1 MFNSKVYLIRSEE
14 YLEEDFSQVI
24 NLLNQFNGPI
34 EFISGETNY
43 LQSTPPV
50 VSWMT
55 KLEFE
60 KKNTPELSLY
70 KIDSSACFSA
80 SDSEPPQASIIFP
93 VEVPSLSWDTL
104 FDACIDYRI
113 MHNIPEN
120 DHVIILTDF
129 ANKENWFAGI
139 DATMKNYFIQT
150 SNWHHYLG
158 NSIDSRFPIAY
169 EIVVWLLRSQMFK
182 NRQEIMNSVHKGS
195 SGCMMDFCENKKE
208 IVLKMRTADICND
221 CLKVIQNREVDRSFA
236 RQVLDSMDGIRQ
248 HMMFRERSE
257 FLNSPSKME
266 IRGFMKRIFLKDLGD
281 LEMQLNPKEKTIY
294 LFFLKH
300 PEGVRIV
307 DLIDHKTEISHFY
320 ETFTNSYDTSQIEQ
334 AINLLLDPTEGNIN
348 QVFSRI
354 RAKFKS
360 AVGTRLSNLYT
371 IEGNPGEPFK
381 INLNRELVSIE
392 EYNY

>member
-1 MFNSKVYLIRSEE
+1 MFDSKVHLVRSDEFK
-14 YLEEDFSQVI
+14 EEDLSQVV
-24 NLLNQFNGPI
+24 NLLKQFNGPI
-34 EFISGETNY
+34 EYISAETNY
-43 LQSTPPV
+43 LQFTPPGLLWR
-50 VSWMT
+50 S

-60 KKNTPELSLY
+60 KKTTP
-70 KIDSSACFSA
+70 KFSSDRNQISPNYSMF
-80 SDSEPPQASIIFP
+80 ESIPKQSIVFP
-93 VEVPSLSWDTL
+93 VEVPTLSWDT
-104 FDACIDYRI
+104 FFAACIDYRRKHQI
-113 MHNIPEN
+113 SEK
-120 DHVIILTDF
+120 DLVILLTDF
-129 ANKENWFAGI
+129 SNDKNWFAGI
-139 DATMKNYFIQT
+139 DSTMKNYFIQS
-150 SNWHHYLG
+150 SNWHHYFG

-169 EIVVWLLRSQMFK
+169 EIVIWLLRSQMFQ
-182 NRQEIMNSVHKGS
+182 NRQEIMDGVHKGS

-221 CLKVIQNREVDRSFA
+221 CLKVIQLKEVDRPFA
-236 RQVLDSMDGIRQ
+236 RQVLDTMDGIRQ

-392 EYNY
+392 EYNN

>member
-1 MFNSKVYLIRSEE
+1 MFDSKVHLVRSDEFK
-14 YLEEDFSQVI
+14 EEDLSQVV
-24 NLLNQFNGPI
+24 NLLKQFNGPI
-34 EFISGETNY
+34 EYISAETNY
-43 LQSTPPV
+43 LQFTPPGLLWR
-50 VSWMT
+50 S

-60 KKNTPELSLY
+60 KKTTP
-70 KIDSSACFSA
+70 KFSSDRNQISPNYSMFEST
-80 SDSEPPQASIIFP
+80 PKQSIVFP
-93 VEVPSLSWDTL
+93 VEVPTLSWDM
-104 FDACIDYRI
+104 FFAACIDYRTK
-113 MHNIPEN
+113 HQIPEK
-120 DHVIILTDF
+120 DIVILLTDF
-129 ANKENWFAGI
+129 SNDKNWFAGI
-139 DATMKNYFIQT
+139 DSTMKNYFIQS
-150 SNWHHYLG
+150 SNWHHYFG

-169 EIVVWLLRSQMFK
+169 EIVIWLLRSQMFQ
-182 NRQEIMNSVHKGS
+182 NRQEIMDGVHKGS

-221 CLKVIQNREVDRSFA
+221 CLKVIQLREVDRPFA
-236 RQVLDSMDGIRQ
+236 RQVLDTMDGIRQ

>member
-1 MFNSKVYLIRSEE
+1 MFDSKVHLVRSDEFK
-14 YLEEDFSQVI
+14 EEDLSQVV
-24 NLLNQFNGPI
+24 NLLKQFNGPI
-34 EFISGETNY
+34 EYISAETNY
-43 LQSTPPV
+43 LQFTPPGLLWR
-50 VSWMT
+50 S

-60 KKNTPELSLY
+60 KKTTP
-70 KIDSSACFSA
+70 KFSSDRNQISPNYSMFEST
-80 SDSEPPQASIIFP
+80 PKQSIVFP
-93 VEVPSLSWDTL
+93 VEVPTLSWDT
-104 FDACIDYRI
+104 FFAACIDYRRKHQI
-113 MHNIPEN
+113 SEK
-120 DHVIILTDF
+120 DLVILLTDF
-129 ANKENWFAGI
+129 SNDKNWFAGI
-139 DATMKNYFIQT
+139 DSTMKNYFIQS
-150 SNWHHYLG
+150 SNWHHYFG

-169 EIVVWLLRSQMFK
+169 EIVIWLLRSQMFQ
-182 NRQEIMNSVHKGS
+182 NRQEIMDGVHKGS

-221 CLKVIQNREVDRSFA
+221 CLKVIQLKEVDRPFA
-236 RQVLDSMDGIRQ
+236 RQVLDTMDGIRQ

-294 LFFLKH
+294 LFFINH

-320 ETFTNSYDTSQIEQ
+320 EIFTNSYDTSQIEQ

>member
-1 MFNSKVYLIRSEE
+1 MFDSKVHLVRSDEFK
-14 YLEEDFSQVI
+14 EEDLSQVV
-24 NLLNQFNGPI
+24 NLLKQFNGPI
-34 EFISGETNY
+34 EYISAETNY
-43 LQSTPPV
+43 LQFTSPGLLWR
-50 VSWMT
+50 S

-60 KKNTPELSLY
+60 KKTTP
-70 KIDSSACFSA
+70 KFSSDRNQISPNYSMFEST
-80 SDSEPPQASIIFP
+80 PKQSIVFP
-93 VEVPSLSWDTL
+93 VEVPTLSWDM
-104 FDACIDYRI
+104 FFAACIDYRTK
-113 MHNIPEN
+113 HQIPEK
-120 DHVIILTDF
+120 DIVILLTDF
-129 ANKENWFAGI
+129 SNDKNWFAGI
-139 DATMKNYFIQT
+139 DSTMKNYFIQS
-150 SNWHHYLG
+150 SNWHHYFG

-169 EIVVWLLRSQMFK
+169 EIVIWLLRSQMFQ
-182 NRQEIMNSVHKGS
+182 NRQEIMDGVHKGS

-221 CLKVIQNREVDRSFA
+221 CLKVIQLKEVDRPFA
-236 RQVLDSMDGIRQ
+236 RQVLDTMDGIRQ

-392 EYNY
+392 EYNN

>member
-14 YLEEDFSQVI
+14 YLEEDFSQVV

-34 EFISGETNY
+34 EYISAETNY
-43 LQSTPPV
+43 LQFTPPGLLWR
-50 VSWMT
+50 S

-60 KKNTPELSLY
+60 KKTTP
-70 KIDSSACFSA
+70 KFSSDRNQISPNYSMFEST
-80 SDSEPPQASIIFP
+80 PKQSIVFP
-93 VEVPSLSWDTL
+93 VEVPTLSWDT
-104 FDACIDYRI
+104 FFAACIHYRRK
-113 MHNIPEN
+113 HQIPEK
-120 DHVIILTDF
+120 DLVILLTDF
-129 ANKENWFAGI
+129 SNDKNWFAGI

-150 SNWHHYLG
+150 SNWHHFLG

-169 EIVVWLLRSQMFK
+169 EIVIWLLRSQMFQ
-182 NRQEIMNSVHKGS
+182 NRQEIMDGVHKGS
-195 SGCMMDFCENKKE
+195 SGCMMDFCENKKD
-208 IVLKMRTADICND
+208 IILKMRTADICND
-221 CLKVIQNREVDRSFA
+221 CLKVIELKEVDRPLA
-236 RQVLDSMDGIRQ
+236 RQVLDTMDGIRQ

-281 LEMQLNPKEKTIY
+281 LEILLNPKEKTIY
-294 LFFLKH
+294 LFFLVH

-360 AVGTRLSNLYT
+360 ALGTRLSNLYT

-381 INLNRELVSIE
+381 INLNREFVSIE